1 MLMGGSFLYT
11 ALKEDLAYRITAAV
25 STSCLVRQAV
35 GMLAH
40 RLINITGA
48 G

>member
-1 MLMGGSFLYT
+1 MLMGGSLLYT
-11 ALKEDLAYRITAAV
+11 ALKEDPAYRITAAV
-25 STSCLVRQAV
+25 STSCLGPQAV